1 MTHALS
7 AKTLDN
13 RLVALADPK
22 RHAMLR
28 RLARGEARATG
39 LGAPFDVSL
48 NVVSKHIKLLV
59 GAGLVQRRR
68 VGREHLLWFRLQRL
82 SRVQQWITKQELSC
96 GPREMIRNASALI
109 RFVAICALMLP
120 AAGFAQG
127 DGTVSI
133 PPFTNISGDPGEAWI
148 GAGIAETLI
157 VDLQG
162 APGFQVV
169 LGEQVGASRVVS
181 GAYQRIGN
189 RIRITARLVDVASGA
204 VIRSAVVD
212 GAMHELFDLQ
222 DRLAVNLAGGP
233 ETPASQLAAPQPPAA
248 AGSGSAT
255 GRGGGAGTLPMI
267 DGAPPPVAPDV
278 ISRDERGRTT
288 IRAVRLDDGLIVDGA
303 LDEAVYATVPS
314 FGGFIQT
321 EPTAGAPATE
331 RTEAWVFFD
340 DTNLYI
346 TARLWDEAPEAEWV
360 VNEMRRDSNNL
371 SQNEG
376 VAILL
381 DTFYDR
387 RNGNFF
393 TISPIGGRADG
404 QVSNERGY
412 NRDWNPVWAVETGR
426 FAGGWTFEAAFP
438 FKSMRYRPGQSQVW
452 GLQLRR
458 RVRHKNETS
467 FLTAL
472 DPGLG
477 QTAIFQ
483 VSRSATLVGLEAP
496 ESGRPIEIKPYVIGN
511 LSSDLNASPAISHQF
526 AGDVGLDLKYGVTEN
541 LTTDV
546 TFNTDFAQVEA
557 DEQQVNLTR
566 FNLFFPEKREF
577 FLENQGT
584 FSFGGSS
591 GRAGDTPVMFHSRR
605 IGLNEGREV
614 PIVAG
619 GRLTG
624 RVGRFSLGLINIQTD
639 DEPVGGALTTNFTVA
654 RVKRDLLRRSSIGAI
669 VTHRSALASS
679 PGASQTYGADAA
691 FAFYENV
698 AITTYWAT
706 TRTTGREGQDTSYN
720 AAFRY
725 NGDRYGATAEHLLVD
740 AQFAPA
746 IGFVRRDDFRKSR
759 GSVRFSP
766 RPRAIEAVRKF
777 TWEGSYT
784 YITDAAG
791 LVETREAEGRFET
804 EFESSDTVEVSYTT
818 TYDFL
823 KTGFLIA
830 PDITVPVGGYDFW
843 NARAAFRL
851 GQQRPVSGLLFA
863 EHGSFYDGTKTTL
876 GLGGGSFGGRIEL
889 TPQFS
894 FEPGLSF
901 NWIDLPQ
908 GSFLTRL
915 VTTRAT
921 YTISPA
927 MFASALLQYN
937 SSNNGLSANV
947 RFRWEYQ
954 PGSELFVVY
963 TEHRDTLTPRAFP
976 QLENRAFIVKFN
988 RLLRF

>member
-1 MTHALS
+1 MT
-7 AKTLDN
+7 
-13 RLVALADPK
+13 
-22 RHAMLR
+22 
-28 RLARGEARATG
+28 
-39 LGAPFDVSL
+39 
-48 NVVSKHIKLLV
+48 
-59 GAGLVQRRR
+59 
-68 VGREHLLWFRLQRL
+68 
-82 SRVQQWITKQELSC
+82 
-96 GPREMIRNASALI
+96 RNAAAPV
-109 RFVAICALMLP
+109 RFVALCALMLP
-120 AAGFAQG
+120 VAAFAQT

-133 PPFTNISGDPGEAWI
+133 LPFANITGEPGDAWI

-162 APGFQVV
+162 APGFEDVT
-169 LGEQVGASRVVS
+169 GEQIGAPWVVS
-181 GAYQRIGN
+181 GAYQRVAN
-189 RIRITARLVDVASGA
+189 QIRITARLVEVASGA
-204 VIRSAVVD
+204 VIRTATVD
-212 GAMHELFDLQ
+212 GAMDDLFDLQ
-222 DRLAVNLAGGP
+222 DRLAVDLAGRP
-233 ETPASQLAAPQPPAA
+233 EIPASRLTATPPPAA
-248 AGSGSAT
+248 AAFTPPT
-255 GRGGGAGTLPMI
+255 GTSGGAGMLAII
-267 DGAPPPVAPDV
+267 DGPPPPVAPEV
-278 ISRDERGRTT
+278 ISRDERGGTT
-288 IRAVRLDDGLIVDGA
+288 IRAIRLDNGLSVDGV
-303 LDEAVYATVPS
+303 LNEAVYATVPS
-314 FGGFIQT
+314 FGGFIQM
-321 EPTAGAPATE
+321 EPAAGAPATE

-346 TARLWDEAPEAEWV
+346 VARLWDAAPESEWV
-360 VNEMRRDSNNL
+360 VNEMRRDSNTL

-376 VAILL
+376 VGILL

-412 NRDWNPVWAVETGR
+412 NRDWNPVWGVETGR

-438 FKSMRYRPGQSQVW
+438 FKSMRYRPGRSQVW

-467 FLTAL
+467 FLTPL

-496 ESGRPIEIKPYVIGN
+496 ESGRPIEIKPYAIGD
-511 LSSDLNASPAISHQF
+511 LSSDVNASPAISNQF
-526 AGDVGLDLKYGVTEN
+526 GGNVGLDLKYGVTEN
-541 LTTDV
+541 LTADFTL
-546 TFNTDFAQVEA
+546 NTDFAQVEA

-566 FNLFFPEKREF
+566 FSLFFPEKREF

-584 FSFGGSS
+584 FSFGGSA
-591 GRAGDTPVMFHSRR
+591 GRSGDTPVMFHSRR
-605 IGLNEGREV
+605 IGLNVGREV

-639 DEPVGGALTTNFTVA
+639 DEPVSGALTTNFTVA
-654 RVKRDLLRRSSIGAI
+654 RIKRDLLRRSSIGAI
-669 VTHRSALASS
+669 VTHRSALAGS
-679 PGASQTYGADAA
+679 PGDSQTYGADAT

-698 AITTYWAT
+698 AINTYWAA
-706 TRTTGREGQDTSYN
+706 TRTTGRGGQDTSYN

-725 NGDRYGATAEHLLVD
+725 NGDRYGATAEHLFVD

-746 IGFVRRDDFRKSR
+746 VGFVRRDDFRKSR
-759 GSVRFSP
+759 GSARFSP
-766 RPRAIEAVRKF
+766 RPRAIEAVRKL

-784 YITDAAG
+784 YIEDAAG
-791 LVETREAEGRFET
+791 LVETREAEGRFQT
-804 EFESSDTVEVSYTT
+804 EFESSDTIEVSYTQ

-823 KTGFLIA
+823 KEGFTIA
-830 PDITVPVGGYDFW
+830 PGIIVPVGGYDFW
-843 NARAAFRL
+843 NARTSLRF
-851 GQQRPVSGLLFA
+851 GQQRPMSGSVFA
-863 EHGSFYDGTKTTL
+863 EHGTFYGGTKTAL
-876 GLGGGSFGGRIEL
+876 GFGGGPFGGRIEL

-927 MFASALLQYN
+927 MFVSALLQYN
-937 SSNNGLSANV
+937 SSNNGLSTNI
-947 RFRWEYQ
+947 RLRWEYQ
-954 PGSELFVVY
+954 PGSELFIVY
-963 TEHRDTLTPRAFP
+963 NEQRDTLAPRAFP
-976 QLENRAFIVKFN
+976 QLKNRAVIVKIN

>member
-1 MTHALS
+1 
-7 AKTLDN
+7 
-13 RLVALADPK
+13 
-22 RHAMLR
+22 
-28 RLARGEARATG
+28 
-39 LGAPFDVSL
+39 
-48 NVVSKHIKLLV
+48 
-59 GAGLVQRRR
+59 
-68 VGREHLLWFRLQRL
+68 
-82 SRVQQWITKQELSC
+82 
-96 GPREMIRNASALI
+96 
-109 RFVAICALMLP
+109 MLP
-120 AAGFAQG
+120 VAAFAQT

-133 PPFTNISGDPGEAWI
+133 LPFTNVTGEPGDAWI
-148 GAGIAETLI
+148 GAGIAESLI

-162 APGFQVV
+162 APGLEDVT
-169 LGEQVGASRVVS
+169 GEQIGAPWVVS
-181 GAYQRIGN
+181 GAYQRVAN
-189 RIRITARLVDVASGA
+189 QIRITARLVEVASGA
-204 VIRSAVVD
+204 VIRTATVD
-212 GAMHELFDLQ
+212 GAMDDLFDLQ
-222 DRLAVNLAGGP
+222 DRLAVDLAGRP
-233 ETPASQLAAPQPPAA
+233 EIPASRLAATRQPGAA
-248 AGSGSAT
+248 AFAPPTGTSGEDGMLAI
-255 GRGGGAGTLPMI
+255 I
-267 DGAPPPVAPDV
+267 DGPPPPVAPEV

-288 IRAVRLDDGLIVDGA
+288 IRAIKLDEGLTVDGV
-303 LDEAVYATVPS
+303 LNEAVYATVPS
-314 FGGFIQT
+314 FGGFIQM
-321 EPTAGAPATE
+321 EPAAGAPATE

-340 DTNLYI
+340 DTNLYVV
-346 TARLWDEAPEAEWV
+346 ARLWDAAPESEWV
-360 VNEMRRDSNNL
+360 VNEMRRDSNTL

-376 VAILL
+376 VGILL

-412 NRDWNPVWAVETGR
+412 NRDWNPVWGVETGR

-438 FKSMRYRPGQSQVW
+438 FKSMRYRPGRSQVW

-467 FLTAL
+467 FLTPL

-496 ESGRPIEIKPYVIGN
+496 ESGRPIEIKPYAIGD
-511 LSSDLNASPAISHQF
+511 LSSDVNASPAISNQF
-526 AGDVGLDLKYGVTEN
+526 GGNVGLDLKYGVTDN
-541 LTTDV
+541 LTADFTL
-546 TFNTDFAQVEA
+546 NTDFAQVEA

-566 FNLFFPEKREF
+566 FSLFFPEKREF

-584 FSFGGSS
+584 FSFGGSA
-591 GRAGDTPVMFHSRR
+591 GRSGDTPVMFHSRR
-605 IGLNEGREV
+605 IGLNVGREV

-639 DEPVGGALTTNFTVA
+639 DEPVSGALTTNFTVA
-654 RVKRDLLRRSSIGAI
+654 RIKRDLLRRSSIGAI
-669 VTHRSALASS
+669 VTHRSALADS
-679 PGASQTYGADAA
+679 PGGSQTYGADAT

-698 AITTYWAT
+698 AINTYWAT
-706 TRTTGREGQDTSYN
+706 TRTTERGGQDTSYN

-725 NGDRYGATAEHLLVD
+725 NGDRYGATAEHLFVD
-740 AQFAPA
+740 AQFAPEV
-746 IGFVRRDDFRKSR
+746 GFVRRDDFRKSR

-766 RPRAIEAVRKF
+766 RPRAIEAVRKL

-784 YITDAAG
+784 YIEDAAG
-791 LVETREAEGRFET
+791 LVETREADGRFQT
-804 EFESSDTVEVSYTT
+804 EFESSDTIDVSYTQ

-823 KTGFLIA
+823 KEGFTIA
-830 PDITVPVGGYDFW
+830 PGITVPVGGYDFW
-843 NARAAFRL
+843 NARTSLRF
-851 GQQRPVSGLLFA
+851 GQQRPMSGSVFA
-863 EHGSFYDGTKTTL
+863 EHGTFYGGTKTAL
-876 GLGGGSFGGRIEL
+876 GFGGGPFGGRIEL

-908 GSFLTRL
+908 GSFLTQL

-927 MFASALLQYN
+927 MFVSALLQYN
-937 SSNNGLSANV
+937 SSNDGLSTNI
-947 RFRWEYQ
+947 RLRWEYQ
-954 PGSELFVVY
+954 PGSELFIVY
-963 TEHRDTLTPRAFP
+963 NEQRDTLAPRAFP
-976 QLENRAFIVKFN
+976 QLENRAVIVKIN

>member
-1 MTHALS
+1 MT
-7 AKTLDN
+7 
-13 RLVALADPK
+13 
-22 RHAMLR
+22 
-28 RLARGEARATG
+28 
-39 LGAPFDVSL
+39 
-48 NVVSKHIKLLV
+48 
-59 GAGLVQRRR
+59 
-68 VGREHLLWFRLQRL
+68 
-82 SRVQQWITKQELSC
+82 
-96 GPREMIRNASALI
+96 RNAAAQF
-109 RFVAICALMLP
+109 RFVTFCVVMLP
-120 AAGFAQG
+120 VTAFAQG

-133 PPFTNISGDPGEAWI
+133 QPFTNITGQPGDAWI
-148 GAGIAETLI
+148 GAGIAETLV

-162 APGFQVV
+162 APGFEVV
-169 LGEQVGASRVVS
+169 TSEEIGAPWVVS

-189 RIRITARLVDVASGA
+189 QIRITARLVEVASGTVLRA
-204 VIRSAVVD
+204 ATVD
-212 GAMHELFDLQ
+212 GAIHELFDLQ
-222 DRLAVNLAGGP
+222 DRLAADLTGRA
-233 ETPASQLAAPQPPAA
+233 EMPASRLAETQPPAA
-248 AGSGSAT
+248 AAF
-255 GRGGGAGTLPMI
+255 
-267 DGAPPPVAPDV
+267 APPSGASEGTRTPATNDGPPAPVAPEV

-288 IRAVRLDDGLIVDGA
+288 IRATRLDDGLIVDGA
-303 LDEAVYATVPS
+303 LDEAVYTTVPS

-331 RTEAWVFFD
+331 RTEAWVLFD

-346 TARLWDEAPEAEWV
+346 VARLWDAAPESEWV

-376 VAILL
+376 VAILF

-393 TISPIGGRADG
+393 TVSPIGGRADG

-438 FKSMRYRPGQSQVW
+438 FKSMRYRPGRSQVW

-467 FLTAL
+467 FLTPL

-496 ESGRPIEIKPYVIGN
+496 ESGRPIEIKPYVIGD
-511 LSSDLNASPAISHQF
+511 LSSDLNASPAISNQF
-526 AGDVGLDLKYGVTEN
+526 AGNVGLDLKYGITEN
-541 LTTDV
+541 LTADV

-566 FNLFFPEKREF
+566 FSLFFPEKREF

-591 GRAGDTPVMFHSRR
+591 GRQGDTPVMFHSRR
-605 IGLNEGREV
+605 VGLNEGREV

-624 RVGRFSLGLINIQTD
+624 RVGRFSLGMVNIQTD

-654 RVKRDLLRRSSIGAI
+654 RIQRDLFRRSSIGAI
-669 VTHRSALASS
+669 VTHRSALADS
-679 PGASQTYGADAA
+679 PEASQTYGADAT
-691 FAFYENV
+691 FAFHENV
-698 AITTYWAT
+698 AFNTYWAT
-706 TRTTGREGQDTSYN
+706 TRTTGQQGQDTSYN

-725 NGDRYGATAEHLLVD
+725 NGDRYGAMAEHLFVD

-746 IGFVRRDDFRKSR
+746 VGFVRRDDFRKSR

-777 TWEGSYT
+777 TWEGFYT

-791 LVETREAEGRFET
+791 MVETRETEGRFQT
-804 EFESSDTVEVSYTT
+804 EFENSDTIDVSYTK

-823 KTGFLIA
+823 KEGFLIA

-843 NARAAFRL
+843 NARASFRL
-851 GQQRPVSGLLFA
+851 GPQRPVSGLLFA
-863 EHGSFYDGTKTTL
+863 EHGSFYGGTKTTL
-876 GLGGGSFGGRIEL
+876 GFGGGSFGGRIEM

-915 VTTRAT
+915 VTSRAT

-927 MFASALLQYN
+927 MFVSALLQYN
-937 SSNNGLSANV
+937 SSNNGLSTNI
-947 RFRWEYQ
+947 RLRWEYQ

-963 TEHRDTLTPRAFP
+963 TEQRDTLRPRAFP
-976 QLENRAFIVKFN
+976 QLENRAFIVKIN